1 MELVRALG
9 ALAEPPGPTH
19 RRLAEALELP
29 GVAQA
34 AEHTDLFGFQLYP
47 YASVYLGAEGMLGG
61 EARDRVAGFWR
72 ALHLTPPAEPD
83 HLAVLLALYATLA
96 EAEASE
102 EEPAQRLL
110 RRASRKAL
118 LWEHLLSWLPGY
130 LDKVNEIAPPFYRA
144 WGRLLQKVLLVE
156 AASLGPP
163 EASPLHF
170 REAPALGRPMDEGS
184 DPFVDSLLAPV
195 RAGMI
200 LVRSD
205 LVRAARELG
214 LGLRLGERRFVL
226 RALLSQDGPGTLEW
240 LAGQARASAKLHRR
254 LPRALARTSAFWAGR
269 ADRTATLL
277 FELATEAR
285 AASSVA

>member
-1 MELVRALG
+1 MEIVRALG
-9 ALAEPPGPTH
+9 ALAELPGPGH

-29 GVAQA
+29 GVAEA

-47 YASVYLGAEGMLGG
+47 YASVYLGAEGMMGG

-72 ALHLTPPAEPD
+72 ALHLAPPAEPD

-102 EEPAQRLL
+102 EEPAQRAL

-130 LDKVNEIAPPFYRA
+130 LDKLHEIAPPFYRA
-144 WGRLLQKVLLVE
+144 WGRLLHEVLLVE
-156 AASLGPP
+156 AAALGPP
-163 EASPLHF
+163 EALPLHF
-170 REAPALGRPMDEGS
+170 REAPPLCRPADEGS
-184 DPFVDSLLAPV
+184 GPFVDSLLAPV

-226 RALLSQDGPGTLEW
+226 RALFSQDGARTLEW
-240 LAGQARASAKLHRR
+240 LATQARASAKRHRR
-254 LPRALARTSAFWAGR
+254 LPRALARTSAFWSERSDQA
-269 ADRTATLL
+269 ATLL
-277 FELATEAR
+277 SELSSEAR
-285 AASSVA
+285 VASSVG